1 MKPIVPEDQFNKIE
15 VKRKDPINEGFT
27 DNENDDEAIKCDAK
41 SKFDFNFPTDGQP
54 KAQISDCFDFDIPDD
69 KLKSMEKLLN
79 EFKQMDPW
87 MRNEILKEVT
97 RKIKPLKSKLFEPD
111 INDEEFEFTP
121 RRQKSERG
129 LNVKDLA
136 ALSSIIHSY
145 AGDENKYSVHDFFF
159 AIERLAKAQK
169 LTIDNMLYIAQNKLK
184 DKVLQFARKA
194 KLLEIDS
201 YHEFK
206 KALVERFEVII
217 DEKEARY
224 RFFNAQMSNFE
235 TVADFEQRIE
245 LDAAES
251 ISPYWSLQK
260 QRSMREVLED
270 QKLEVFLE
278 GLRKDLY
285 NIRYKN
291 PKNLSEAVKF
301 AKYEEKLIHG
311 RKRRFGIDA
320 DLMPNLP
327 GTGAKDN
334 ANPKI

>member
-1 MKPIVPEDQFNKIE
+1 MIV
-15 VKRKDPINEGFT
+15 
-27 DNENDDEAIKCDAK
+27 
-41 SKFDFNFPTDGQP
+41 
-54 KAQISDCFDFDIPDD
+54 
-69 KLKSMEKLLN
+69 
-79 EFKQMDPW
+79 
-87 MRNEILKEVT
+87 
-97 RKIKPLKSKLFEPD
+97 
-111 INDEEFEFTP
+111 
-121 RRQKSERG
+121 
-129 LNVKDLA
+129 
-136 ALSSIIHSY
+136 
-145 AGDENKYSVHDFFF
+145 
-159 AIERLAKAQK
+159 
-169 LTIDNMLYIAQNKLK
+169 
-184 DKVLQFARKA
+184 
-194 KLLEIDS
+194 
-201 YHEFK
+201 
-206 KALVERFEVII
+206 

-224 RFFNAQMSNFE
+224 RFFNAQMSNSE

-245 LDAAES
+245 LDAEES
-251 ISPYWSLQK
+251 ISPNWSLQK

-301 AKYEEKLIHG
+301 AKHEEKLSQG